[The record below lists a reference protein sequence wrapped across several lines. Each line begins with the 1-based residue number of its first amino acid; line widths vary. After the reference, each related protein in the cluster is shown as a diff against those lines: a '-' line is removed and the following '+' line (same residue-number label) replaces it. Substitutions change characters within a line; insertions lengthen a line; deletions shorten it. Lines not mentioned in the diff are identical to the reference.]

1 MMIRVMYNDGKYDLI
16 KQSMLDMLL
25 ASCKLTGF
33 MRSNGWAI
41 VGRDPIRGVG
51 GISFQGQDRRLTY

>member
-1 MMIRVMYNDGKYDLI
+1 MMIRVMYSDGRYDLV

-25 ASCKLTGF
+25 ATCKLTGF
-33 MRSNGWAI
+33 LRSNGWAI

-51 GISFQGQDRRLTY
+51 AAAYGGPERRTA